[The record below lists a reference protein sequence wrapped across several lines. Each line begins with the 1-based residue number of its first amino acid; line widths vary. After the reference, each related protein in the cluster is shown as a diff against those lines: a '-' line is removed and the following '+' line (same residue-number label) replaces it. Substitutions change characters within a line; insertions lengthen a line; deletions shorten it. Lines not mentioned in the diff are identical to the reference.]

1 MRKLTYSLIVLVPLL
16 ILVTCGGKK
25 RETISKTGT
34 VGTRVD
40 LSVIE
45 NDLKGNNQIEWN
57 FVETP
62 GKTRLS
68 KYDFNPM
75 FNRPQVSFVPPDS
88 GIYVI
93 AYSLQ
98 DQSGDIVGT
107 QRFEITVHS
116 QGMMTDTTSTQK
128 SEQVKEE
135 TTPPEKTTQQM
146 KKPQTKQPV
155 QKSVTPRSTS
165 TTSSSGKRADLI
177 PKIPGQYTV
186 QIASVQRRSGAERL
200 VKTLQN
206 LGYDAY
212 IQRAK
217 FPDTGEIWYRV
228 RSGKFQSYDEAK
240 RLAARLQ
247 NETQLQDLTIWVDS
261 MRQDT

>member
-25 RETISKTGT
+25 RETITKTGT

-88 GIYVI
+88 GVYVV
-93 AYSLQ
+93 AYALQ

-107 QRFEITVHS
+107 QRFEIKVKS
-116 QGMMTDTTSTQK
+116 QRMMTDTTSTQMNEQKQAKK
-128 SEQVKEE
+128 STPAKTAQE
-135 TTPPEKTTQQM
+135 T
-146 KKPQTKQPV
+146 KKPATKQPA
-155 QKSVTPRSTS
+155 QKSATPRSTS

-177 PKIPGQYTV
+177 PKIPGEYTV
-186 QIASVQRRSGAERL
+186 QIASLQKRSGAERL
-200 VKTLQN
+200 VKKLQD

-217 FPDTGEIWYRV
+217 FPDTGEVWYRV

-240 RLAARLQ
+240 KLASRMQA
-247 NETQLQDLTIWVDS
+247 EEQLQDLTIWVDS